1 MATQQQYGYTGYYKP
16 PKVPTSTIAQA
27 AAGKRTTT
35 TDPFGL
41 LTDTTDSARVARI
54 NATPHVPGST
64 VVPAGTAPGATPFH
78 EGPMI
83 PGPAGPNTAPTP
95 AAAYDI
101 HTDPALQEVDA
112 LTGKNDQEAAAA
124 ALAQKQGIALDL
136 GDAGLARKLG
146 LGDLVAEAAAANPNS
161 AFAQLGTQHDRK
173 THDLTEELNKANLLF
188 GGYRVTQEDQ
198 AAKDFQ
204 DAIAQAASGANQSIG
219 QVDSNLAASHGLQP
233 GAADPGAPRRLRLP
247 QDRPWRRHRRRDR
260 RSGTDDGHG
269 ASGADRPGRS
279 CRRWRPPR
287 RVLAAARARRGRQEA
302 DRRVTSGS
310 CDSPPSRSRSW
321 QPSRPQAAAAGRPRP
336 TDVLGRVRQRRRD
349 QDLPARIQ
357 RRRRTE
363 RLRPDVRRTAKSP
376 RRDRAKADSRTDRP
390 KASSTPRRKPGRQHG
405 HRRPDLHDRPRRP
418 AKRKSTTGRQ
428 RAPARDMHLRQTPA
442 VLADRTQR
450 EGGAQAFA
458 DIVAAAA
465 AHDAHVPYTGVPGA
479 FDGSYAP
486 LVQAVMSQYGRD
498 WVLGGQMGK
507 PPVAWP

>member
-95 AAAYDI
+95 APAYDI

-219 QVDSNLAASHGLQP
+219 QVDSNLAQVTGSNQAQRIQALL
-233 GAADPGAPRRLRLP
+233 AAYAAHKTDPGAGG
-247 QDRPWRRHRRRDR
+247 DGTGGAG
-260 RSGTDDGHG
+260 GTDT
-269 ASGADRPGRS
+269 APPGPTDNGGPAGGGGLPDAY
-279 CRRWRPPR
+279 WQLLA
-287 RVLAAARARRGRQEA
+287 LAAAG
-302 DRRVTSGS
+302 
-310 CDSPPSRSRSW
+310 
-321 QPSRPQAAAAGRPRP
+321 
-336 TDVLGRVRQRRRD
+336 
-349 QDLPARIQ
+349 
-357 RRRRTE
+357 
-363 RLRPDVRRTAKSP
+363 K
-376 RRDRAKADSRTDRP
+376 
-390 KASSTPRRKPGRQHG
+390 KPI
-405 HRRPDLHDRPRRP
+405 
-418 AKRKSTTGRQ
+418 
-428 RAPARDMHLRQTPA
+428 
-442 VLADRTQR
+442 
-450 EGGAQAFA
+450 GA
-458 DIVAAAA
+458 
-465 AHDAHVPYTGVPGA
+465 
-479 FDGSYAP
+479 
-486 LVQAVMSQYGRD
+486 
-498 WVLGGQMGK
+498 
-507 PPVAWP
+507 